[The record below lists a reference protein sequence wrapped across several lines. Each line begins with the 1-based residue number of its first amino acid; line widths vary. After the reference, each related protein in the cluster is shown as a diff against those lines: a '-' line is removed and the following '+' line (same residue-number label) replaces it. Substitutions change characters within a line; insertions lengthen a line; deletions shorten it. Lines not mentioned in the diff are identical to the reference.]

1 MFYVE
6 VNGKLSIQIE
16 IYSLLG
22 KVCCQTWPC
31 MLPSVAIRTEIP
43 SNW

>member
-22 KVCCQTWPC
+22 KVC
-31 MLPSVAIRTEIP
+31 LPNMALYVALGGDTD
-43 SNW
+43 